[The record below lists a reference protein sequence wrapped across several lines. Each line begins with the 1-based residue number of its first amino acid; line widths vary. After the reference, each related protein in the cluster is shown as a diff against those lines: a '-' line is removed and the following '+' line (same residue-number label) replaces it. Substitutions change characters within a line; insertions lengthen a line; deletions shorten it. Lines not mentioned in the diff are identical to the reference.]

1 MIELAIKEGLEVVKE
16 VSVESQEEEEEPY
29 HWRLKAACRD
39 QMKWVKAEVWK
50 NIKYGDRGSQGMIYV
65 DIEVGM

>member
-1 MIELAIKEGLEVVKE
+1 MIEVGIEEGLEVVKE

-39 QMKWVKAEVWK
+39 QMKWVNASRYER
-50 NIKYGDRGSQGMIYV
+50 I
-65 DIEVGM
+65 

>member
-29 HWRLKAACRD
+29 HWRLKAARRD
-39 QMKWVKAEVWK
+39 QMK
-50 NIKYGDRGSQGMIYV
+50 
-65 DIEVGM
+65 